1 MGVTLDDDTQN
12 VIINLKERVQDLVVE
27 LDRLR
32 NQIQELEIRVNR
44 IDQRS
49 TQLRQRV

>member
-1 MGVTLDDDTQN
+1 MGATMDDDTQN
-12 VIINLKERVQDLVVE
+12 VIINLRERVQDLVVE

-32 NQIQELEIRVNR
+32 HQIQELEIRVNR

>member
-1 MGVTLDDDTQN
+1 MDDDTQN
-12 VIINLKERVQDLVVE
+12 VIINLRERIQDLVVE

-32 NQIQELEIRVNR
+32 IQIQELEIRVNR

-49 TQLRQRV
+49 TQLRRRV